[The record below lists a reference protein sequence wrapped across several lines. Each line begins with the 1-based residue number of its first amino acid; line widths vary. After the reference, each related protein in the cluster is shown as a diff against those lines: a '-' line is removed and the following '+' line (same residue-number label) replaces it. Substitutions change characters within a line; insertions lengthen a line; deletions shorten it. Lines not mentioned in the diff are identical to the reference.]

1 MTLRRLPLLAV
12 LLTALCAGPAVH
24 AQQARGANASA
35 ASDKAPQTVL
45 PVWNKGSGKVEAVL
59 LLEPT
64 GQAGPGA
71 RWRFG
76 NNTLDA
82 AFGLGAGDSLGLLCS
97 GPGGGDIS
105 SLASHCLLA
114 SLGDDPASSPAR
126 RLSATTAISRQGNR
140 FGLTAG
146 ATQASGLP
154 AWLSG
159 GASGSTLAQADRI
172 EQNDL
177 QVFGQ
182 KALGTE
188 AFVSIAGTYA
198 RARLVPLSDAAPGLV
213 DRWDTKSLSVGGG
226 YGPFSASIIGRVVDV
241 PGRPDGK
248 WEGLGLGLTW
258 RTPWSGQL
266 TVGAENVVTRG
277 KNPFSPSSGGADEGT
292 IPYVRYE
299 QGL

>member
-1 MTLRRLPLLAV
+1 MSLRRLPLLAA
-12 LLTALCAGPAVH
+12 LLTALCVAPAVH
-24 AQQARGANASA
+24 AQSRPA
-35 ASDKAPQTVL
+35 ATPDKQTVL
-45 PVWNKGSGKVEAVL
+45 PVWNKGSGKVEAIL

-64 GQAGPGA
+64 GEAGPGA

-76 NNTLDA
+76 NTSLDA
-82 AFGLGAGDSLGLLCS
+82 AFGLGDGDSLGLLCN
-97 GPGGGDIS
+97 GTGGSNINN
-105 SLASHCLLA
+105 LANHCMLA
-114 SLGDDPASSPAR
+114 SLGADGAPAAR
-126 RLSATTAISRQGNR
+126 RLSATTAITRQGNR

-146 ATQASGLP
+146 TTQSNGLP
-154 AWLSG
+154 AWLG
-159 GASGSTLAQADRI
+159 GEGGPALAGADRI

-182 KALGTE
+182 KSIGTE

-198 RARLVPLSDAAPGLV
+198 KARLVPLADAAPGMA
-213 DRWDTKSLSVGGG
+213 DRWDSRTLSVGGG
-226 YGPFSASIIGRVVDV
+226 YGPFSANIVGRVIDM
-241 PGRPDGK
+241 PDRPDGK

-277 KNPFSPSSGGADEGT
+277 KNPFAPSNSEGDEGT
-292 IPYVRYE
+292 VPYVRYE